1 MEERGPG
8 NHGAWEKKVFG
19 LGRGGSCGQG
29 EHNNHLREGT
39 TTISAAELSAGY
51 MTVLTSVRV
60 SASPYVIN
68 GQHLGFGT
76 LGTGL
81 GSQDSANQEFVV
93 ELLCSI

>member
-1 MEERGPG
+1 M
-8 NHGAWEKKVFG
+8 V
-19 LGRGGSCGQG
+19 
-29 EHNNHLREGT
+29 REST
-39 TTISAAELSAGY
+39 TTISAAEPSAVY
-51 MTVLTSVRV
+51 MTVLTPARV
-60 SASPYVIN
+60 STTLYEIN

>member
-1 MEERGPG
+1 MVSE
-8 NHGAWEKKVFG
+8 
-19 LGRGGSCGQG
+19 S
-29 EHNNHLREGT
+29 T
-39 TTISAAELSAGY
+39 TTISAAALSASY
-51 MTVLTSVRV
+51 MTVLTPART

-76 LGTGL
+76 LGSGL